1 MSVSSVLAFVLA
13 GVAAK
18 AKSVQVA
25 RRSERI
31 AELEAERDRQYEEN
45 AALIV
50 RIAELEGDVAR
61 ANIQYRRDQEL
72 IDIWR
77 ERALGRPPQVALQQ
91 AAAQMQAQQNM
102 LAQHN
107 AQAAMNTQNFYN
119 QGAQQYQNQQLGQA
133 VGLLGAQSL
142 IDAELFCNCV
152 PARHDMFLRGR

>member
-1 MSVSSVLAFVLA
+1 MSISSVLAFVLA

-77 ERALGRPPQVALQQ
+77 ERALGGGAQQPPPQIALQQ
-91 AAAQMQAQQNM
+91 AAAQLQQAQY
-102 LAQHN
+102 N
-107 AQAAMNTQNFYN
+107 AQAAMNAQNL
-119 QGAQQYQNQQLGQA
+119 GAQYQNQMLGQQ
-133 VGLLGAQSL
+133 VPMGLLGAQTL

>member
-1 MSVSSVLAFVLA
+1 MSISSVLAFVLA

-25 RRSERI
+25 RRSEFK
-31 AELEAERDRQYEEN
+31 AERDRQYEEN

-50 RIAELEGDVAR
+50 RIAELEDAIAT
-61 ANIQYRRDQEL
+61 ANAQARRDQEL

-77 ERALGRPPQVALQQ
+77 ERALGRPPQIALQQ

-107 AQAAMNTQNFYN
+107 AQAAMNAQNFYN

-152 PARHDMFLRGR
+152 PARHDMLLRGR

>member
-1 MSVSSVLAFVLA
+1 MSVSSVLAFMLA

-77 ERALGRPPQVALQQ
+77 DRALTAFDVGRDAPARPDWRQYQ
-91 AAAQMQAQQNM
+91 AAAA
-102 LAQHN
+102 
-107 AQAAMNTQNFYN
+107 AQAAQAQYN
-119 QGAQQYQNQQLGQA
+119 PLAQYNAQQAMNAQNYQA
-133 VGLLGAQSL
+133 MGLLGAQQLSPL
-142 IDAELFCNCV
+142 EWCNCV
-152 PARHDMFLRGR
+152 PARHDMFLRGV